1 MKISDVNLMVLESP
15 EAYQATSGGE
25 EAHGIKYLGIVKVET
40 DAGIAGYAD
49 LETQPHVAKAIV
61 NAPSEGSV
69 IGFKGL
75 RSVLLGEDPLD
86 VERLWHKMYMASVY
100 YGRRGAAMQVIS
112 GIDIALW
119 DIIGKKLKV
128 PVHKLLGG
136 AYRDQV
142 RPYAS
147 TLFRS
152 TPEGMAEASRSYVDQ
167 GFTAVKFGWGVFG
180 EDPRR
185 DVELVAAARKS
196 LGDKVDLLID
206 TGWYVQR
213 TAKEAI
219 QMVRRLEPF
228 QPFLIEEPLSPE
240 DYDGYAE
247 LADAVDIPIACGE
260 QEATEWGFHT
270 LIERGRVDV
279 IQPDLS
285 RCGGFTAGRKIAHL
299 AELYNRLCI
308 PHAWTSDLL
317 TAASLHLNAFMR
329 RSVFQEFNVT
339 VGPLSRELC
348 INPIRLE
355 GGCLRVPQGSGL
367 GVEIDE
373 SVIAKYR
380 VE

>member
-1 MKISDVNLMVLESP
+1 MKISDVSVMVLESP
-15 EAYQATSGGE
+15 EAYHSTSTGE

-40 DAGIAGYAD
+40 DAGIVGFAD

-61 NAPSEGSV
+61 DAPSEGSV
-69 IGFKGL
+69 EGFKGL
-75 RSVLLGEDPLD
+75 RSVLVGEDPFD

-119 DIIGKKLKV
+119 DIIGKKVKE
-128 PVHKLLGG
+128 PVCKLLGG
-136 AYRDQV
+136 AYRDRV

-152 TPEGMAEASRSYVDQ
+152 TPEGMAEASRAYLDK

-180 EDPRR
+180 EDRER
-185 DVELVAAARKS
+185 DVELVAAARKA
-196 LGDKVDLLID
+196 LGDRVDLLID
-206 TGWYVQR
+206 TGWYIHR

-219 QMVRRLEPF
+219 QMVKSLEPF
-228 QPFLIEEPLSPE
+228 RPFLIEEPLSPE
-240 DYDGYAE
+240 DYDGYAQ
-247 LADAVDIPIACGE
+247 LANAVDTLIACGE

-270 LIERGRVDV
+270 LIERGKVDV

-285 RCGGFTAGRKIAHL
+285 RCGGFTAARKIVHL
-299 AELYNRLCI
+299 ADLYNRLCI

-329 RSVFQEFNVT
+329 RAVLQEFNVT
-339 VGPLSRELC
+339 VGPLSRELSL
-348 INPIRLE
+348 NPIHLE
-355 GGCLRVPQGSGL
+355 DGMLRVPQGPGL
-367 GVEIDE
+367 GVEVVA

>member
-1 MKISDVNLMVLESP
+1 MKISDVHVMVLESP
-15 EAYQATSGGE
+15 EAYQSTSSGE
-25 EAHGIKYLGIVKVET
+25 EAHGVKYLGIVRVET
-40 DAGIAGYAD
+40 DTGIVGFAD

-61 NAPSEGSV
+61 DAPSEGSV
-69 IGFKGL
+69 EGFKGL
-75 RSVLLGEDPLD
+75 RSVLIGEDPFD
-86 VERLWHKMYMASVY
+86 VERLWRKMYMATVY

-119 DIIGKKLKV
+119 DIIGKQVKE
-128 PVHKLLGG
+128 PVCKLLGG
-136 AYRDQV
+136 AYRDHV

-152 TPEGMAEASRSYVDQ
+152 TPEGMADASRAYLEK

-180 EDPRR
+180 EDRQR
-185 DVELVAAARKS
+185 DVDLVSAARKA
-196 LGDKVDLLID
+196 LGNRADLLID
-206 TGWYVQR
+206 TGWYIHR

-219 QMVRRLEPF
+219 QMVKNLEPF
-228 QPFLIEEPLSPE
+228 RPFLIEEPLSPE
-240 DYDGYAE
+240 DYDGYAQ
-247 LADAVDIPIACGE
+247 LAGAVDTLIACGE

-270 LIERGRVDV
+270 LIERGKVDV

-285 RCGGFTAGRKIAHL
+285 RCGGFTAARKIVHMAD
-299 AELYNRLCI
+299 LYNRLCI

-348 INPIRLE
+348 LNPIRLD
-355 GGCLRVPQGSGL
+355 GGMLRVPQGPGL
-367 GVEIDE
+367 GVEVDE

>member
-1 MKISDVNLMVLESP
+1 MKISDVSVMVLESP
-15 EAYQATSGGE
+15 EAYHSASSGE
-25 EAHGIKYLGIVKVET
+25 EAHGTKYLGIVKVET
-40 DAGIAGYAD
+40 DAGIVGFAD

-61 NAPSEGSV
+61 DAPSEGSV
-69 IGFKGL
+69 EGFKGL
-75 RSVLLGEDPLD
+75 RSVLVGEDPFD

-119 DIIGKKLKV
+119 DIIGKRVKQ
-128 PVHKLLGG
+128 PVCKLLGG
-136 AYRDQV
+136 AFRDQV

-152 TPEGMAEASRSYVDQ
+152 TPAGMAEASRAYLDK

-180 EDPRR
+180 EDRQR
-185 DVELVAAARKS
+185 DIELVAAARKA
-196 LGDKVDLLID
+196 LGDRVDLLID
-206 TGWYVQR
+206 TGWYVHR

-219 QMVRRLEPF
+219 QMVKSLEPF
-228 QPFLIEEPLSPE
+228 RPFLIEEPLSPE
-240 DYDGYAE
+240 DYDGYAQ
-247 LADAVDIPIACGE
+247 LASAVDVLIACGE

-270 LIERGRVDV
+270 LIERGKVDV

-285 RCGGFTAGRKIAHL
+285 RCGGFTAARKIGYL
-299 AELYNRLCI
+299 ANLYNRLCI

-317 TAASLHLNAFMR
+317 TAASLHFNASMR

-348 INPIRLE
+348 LNPIRLE
-355 GGCLRVPQGSGL
+355 SGMLRVPQGPGL
-367 GVEIDE
+367 GVEVDE
-373 SVIAKYR
+373 TVIQKYR
-380 VE
+380 VD

>member
-1 MKISDVNLMVLESP
+1 MKISDVNIMVLESP
-15 EAYQATSGGE
+15 AAYRATSGGE

-40 DAGIAGYAD
+40 DAGIVGFAD

-69 IGFKGL
+69 VGFKGL
-75 RSVLLGEDPLD
+75 RAVLLGEDPFD
-86 VERLWHKMYMASVY
+86 VERLWHEMYMASVY

-119 DIIGKKLKV
+119 DIIGKKLKM
-128 PVHKLLGG
+128 PIHKLLGG
-136 AYRDQV
+136 AFRDHV

-152 TPEGMAEASRSYVDQ
+152 TSEGMAEASRNYVEQ
-167 GFTAVKFGWGVFG
+167 GFTAVKFGWGAYG
-180 EDPRR
+180 EDPQR

-196 LGDKVDLLID
+196 LGDRAELLID
-206 TGWYVQR
+206 TGWYVHR

-228 QPFLIEEPLSPE
+228 RPFLIEEPLSPE

-247 LADAVDIPIACGE
+247 VAEAVDTLIACGE
-260 QEATEWGFHT
+260 QEATQWGFHT
-270 LIERGRVDV
+270 LIERGKVDV

-317 TAASLHLNAFMR
+317 TAASLHFNAFMR

-348 INPIRLE
+348 LNPIRLE
-355 GGCLRVPQGSGL
+355 DGMLPVPQGPGL
-367 GVEIDE
+367 GLEINE
-373 SVIAKYR
+373 SVIDKYR

>member
-1 MKISDVNLMVLESP
+1 MKISDVSVIVLESP
-15 EAYQATSGGE
+15 EAYGASAGGD

-40 DAGIAGYAD
+40 NVGITGYAD
-49 LETQPHVAKAIV
+49 LETQPHVARAIV
-61 NAPSEGSV
+61 DAPSEGSV
-69 IGFKGL
+69 EGFKGL
-75 RSVLLGEDPLD
+75 RSILIGEDPFN
-86 VERLWHKMYMASVY
+86 VERLWHKMYMGSVY

-119 DIIGKKLKV
+119 DIVGKKIGE
-128 PVHKLLGG
+128 PVYKLLGG
-136 AYRDQV
+136 AYREKV

-147 TLFRS
+147 TLFRT
-152 TPEGMAEASRSYVDQ
+152 TPEGMAEASRGYLEQ
-167 GFTAVKFGWGVFG
+167 GFSAVKFGWGVFG
-180 EDPRR
+180 EDAER

-196 LGDKVDLLID
+196 LGDRPELLID
-206 TGWYVQR
+206 TGWYIHR

-219 QMVRRLEPF
+219 QMVRRLERFRPY
-228 QPFLIEEPLSPE
+228 LIEEPLSPE
-240 DYDGYAE
+240 DYDGYAQ
-247 LADAVDIPIACGE
+247 LSDAVDTLIACGE

-285 RCGGFTAGRKIAHL
+285 RCGGFTAARKIVHL

-317 TAASLHLNAFMR
+317 TAASLHLNAFMH

-348 INPIRLE
+348 KNPIHLD
-355 GGCLRVPQGSGL
+355 GGMLSVPQGPGL
-367 GVEIDE
+367 GVEVDE
-373 SVIAKYR
+373 SVIEKYR
-380 VE
+380 VA

>member
-1 MKISDVNLMVLESP
+1 MKISDVSVMVLESP
-15 EAYQATSGGE
+15 EAYRSTSTGE

-40 DAGIAGYAD
+40 DAGIAGFAD

-61 NAPSEGSV
+61 DAPSEGSV
-69 IGFKGL
+69 EGFKGL
-75 RSVLLGEDPLD
+75 RSVLVGEDPFD

-119 DIIGKKLKV
+119 DIIGKKVKE
-128 PVHKLLGG
+128 PVYKLLGG
-136 AYRDQV
+136 AYRDRV

-152 TPEGMAEASRSYVDQ
+152 TPEGMAEASRTYLER

-180 EDPRR
+180 EDSQR
-185 DVELVAAARKS
+185 DVELVAAARKA
-196 LGDKVDLLID
+196 LGDRVDLLID
-206 TGWYVQR
+206 TGWYIHR

-219 QMVRRLEPF
+219 QMVKTLEPF
-228 QPFLIEEPLSPE
+228 RPFLIEEPLSPE
-240 DYDGYAE
+240 DYDGYAQ
-247 LADAVDIPIACGE
+247 LASAVDTLIACGE

-270 LIERGRVDV
+270 LIERGKVDV

-285 RCGGFTAGRKIAHL
+285 RCGGLTAARKIVHL
-299 AELYNRLCI
+299 ADLHNRLCI

-348 INPIRLE
+348 LNPIHLE
-355 GGCLRVPQGSGL
+355 DGMLHIPQGPGL
-367 GVEIDE
+367 GVEVDE

-380 VE
+380 VA

>member
-1 MKISDVNLMVLESP
+1 MKISDVSVIVLESP
-15 EAYQATSGGE
+15 EAYGASAGGD

-40 DAGIAGYAD
+40 NVGITGYAD
-49 LETQPHVAKAIV
+49 LETQPHVARAIV
-61 NAPSEGSV
+61 DALSEGSV
-69 IGFKGL
+69 EGFKGL
-75 RSVLLGEDPLD
+75 RSILIGEDPFN
-86 VERLWHKMYMASVY
+86 VERLWHKMYMGSVY

-119 DIIGKKLKV
+119 DIVGKKIGE
-128 PVHKLLGG
+128 PVYKLLGG
-136 AYRDQV
+136 AYREKV

-147 TLFRS
+147 TLFRT
-152 TPEGMAEASRSYVDQ
+152 TPEGMAEASRGYLEQ
-167 GFTAVKFGWGVFG
+167 GFSAVKFGWGVFG
-180 EDPRR
+180 EDAER

-196 LGDKVDLLID
+196 LGDRPELLID
-206 TGWYVQR
+206 TGWYIHR

-219 QMVRRLEPF
+219 QMVRRLERFRPY
-228 QPFLIEEPLSPE
+228 LIEEPLSPE
-240 DYDGYAE
+240 DYDGYAQ
-247 LADAVDIPIACGE
+247 LSDAVDTLIACGE

-285 RCGGFTAGRKIAHL
+285 RCGGFTAARKIVHL

-348 INPIRLE
+348 KNPIHLD
-355 GGCLRVPQGSGL
+355 GGMLSVPQGPGL
-367 GVEIDE
+367 GVEVDE
-373 SVIAKYR
+373 SVIEKYR
-380 VE
+380 VA

>member
-1 MKISDVNLMVLESP
+1 MKISNVSVMVLESP
-15 EAYQATSGGE
+15 EAYHATSGGE

-40 DAGIAGYAD
+40 DAGISGFAD

-61 NAPSEGSV
+61 DAPSEGSV
-69 IGFKGL
+69 EGFKGL
-75 RSVLLGEDPLD
+75 RAVLLGEDPMD

-100 YGRRGAAMQVIS
+100 YGRRGAAIHVIS

-119 DIIGKKLKV
+119 DIIGKKVKE
-128 PVHKLLGG
+128 PVCKLLGG
-136 AYRDQV
+136 AWRDRV

-152 TPEGMAEASRSYVDQ
+152 TPEGMAEASRAYLDK

-180 EDPRR
+180 EDRER
-185 DVELVAAARKS
+185 DVELVAAARNS
-196 LGDKVDLLID
+196 LGDRVDLLID
-206 TGWYVQR
+206 TGWYIHR

-219 QMVRRLEPF
+219 QMVRRLEPYR
-228 QPFLIEEPLSPE
+228 PFLIEEPLSPE

-247 LADAVDIPIACGE
+247 LASAVDTLIACGE

-270 LIERGRVDV
+270 LIERGKVDV

-285 RCGGFTAGRKIAHL
+285 RCGGFTAARRIVHL

-308 PHAWTSDLL
+308 PHSWTSDLL

-329 RSVFQEFNVT
+329 RSAFQEFNVT

-348 INPIRLE
+348 LNPIQLE
-355 GGCLRVPQGSGL
+355 NGMLRVPEGPGL
-367 GVEIDE
+367 GVEVDE

>member
-1 MKISDVNLMVLESP
+1 MKISDVNVMVLESP
-15 EAYQATSGGE
+15 EAYHATSGGE

-40 DAGIAGYAD
+40 DAGIVGYAD

-61 NAPSEGSV
+61 DAPSEGSV
-69 IGFKGL
+69 VGFKGL
-75 RSVLLGEDPLD
+75 RSVLLGEDPFD
-86 VERLWHKMYMASVY
+86 VERLWDKMYMGSVY

-119 DIIGKKLKV
+119 DIIGKKLRV

-136 AYRDQV
+136 AYRDHV

-152 TPEGMAEASRSYVDQ
+152 TPEGMAEASRNYVEQ

-180 EDPRR
+180 KNPER
-185 DVELVAAARKS
+185 DIELVAAARRS

-206 TGWYVQR
+206 TGWYVHR

-228 QPFLIEEPLSPE
+228 RPFLIEEPLSPE

-247 LADAVDIPIACGE
+247 LADAVDTLIACGE

-285 RCGGFTAGRKIAHL
+285 RCGGFTAARKIVHL
-299 AELYNRLCI
+299 ADLFNRLCI

-339 VGPLSRELC
+339 LGPLSRELC
-348 INPIRLE
+348 LNPIRLD
-355 GGCLRVPQGSGL
+355 GGMLPVPQGPGL
-367 GVEIDE
+367 GVEINE
-373 SVIAKYR
+373 SVITKYR

>member
-1 MKISDVNLMVLESP
+1 MKISDVSVIVIESP
-15 EAYQATSGGE
+15 EAYGASAGGD

-40 DAGIAGYAD
+40 NVGITGYAD
-49 LETQPHVAKAIV
+49 LETQPHVARAIV
-61 NAPSEGSV
+61 DAPSEGSV
-69 IGFKGL
+69 EGFKGL
-75 RSVLLGEDPLD
+75 RSILIGEDPFN
-86 VERLWHKMYMASVY
+86 VERLWHKMYMGSVY

-119 DIIGKKLKV
+119 DIVGKKIGE
-128 PVHKLLGG
+128 PVYKLLGG
-136 AYRDQV
+136 AYREKV

-147 TLFRS
+147 TLFRT
-152 TPEGMAEASRSYVDQ
+152 TPEGMAEASRGYLEQ
-167 GFTAVKFGWGVFG
+167 GFSAVKFGWGVFG
-180 EDPRR
+180 EDAER

-196 LGDKVDLLID
+196 LGDRPELLID
-206 TGWYVQR
+206 TGWYIHR

-219 QMVRRLEPF
+219 QMVRRLERFRPY
-228 QPFLIEEPLSPE
+228 LIEEPLSPE
-240 DYDGYAE
+240 DYDGYAQ
-247 LADAVDIPIACGE
+247 LSDAVDTLIACGE

-285 RCGGFTAGRKIAHL
+285 RCGGFTAARKIVHL

-348 INPIRLE
+348 KNPIHLD
-355 GGCLRVPQGSGL
+355 GGMLSVPQGPGL
-367 GVEIDE
+367 GVEVDE
-373 SVIAKYR
+373 SVIEKYR
-380 VE
+380 VA